1 MDEVIKQSPEGIE
14 KTIIKEVFE
23 RNGENITKT
32 LMELWDIK
40 EKKEKEIN
48 KNQKHWNEIRE
59 TCDAFD
65 LEMKIFMD
73 KAKKNTI
80 KL

>member
-14 KTIIKEVFE
+14 KSVIKEVFE
-23 RNGENITKT
+23 RNGENVTKT
-32 LMELWDIK
+32 LMELWEIK
-40 EKKEKEIN
+40 EKVENEIN
-48 KNQKHWNEIRE
+48 ESQKKWNEIRE

-65 LEMKIFMD
+65 SEMKVFID
-73 KAKKNTI
+73 NAKKNTI